1 MKKIDYSYSSPLA
14 SLMKDYENYYTKQN
28 KRLKNITLQLRT
40 LDQYLLS
47 INYKYGDPLTEEIY
61 YGCLSNWD
69 GRHQITI
76 YHAALTFIRIFKYF
90 VSRGIKCDIPRPPR
104 DGKSSFI
111 PYIFSEED
119 IHYLFEYCD
128 KYRDRNYLKQS
139 HAFVMPSML
148 RTLFSTSIRVQEAT
162 SLKNKDVNINKH
174 YIIIKGPKNGKD
186 RLAPINASLEQVLQ
200 EYVNH
205 RNLLGIEGVKSPNS
219 PFFVTVEGK
228 ECNPSTITT
237 RFHQIIDLM
246 KKDLKK
252 DFIGVR
258 LHDLRHTACVHALMK
273 MVRSGKDP
281 YCCLPILSVFMGHKS
296 PSSTEYYLRLTE
308 EMYPEIIKLDLSY
321 TNSIRDI
328 IEKGI
333 YYTDDEKEV

>member
-1 MKKIDYSYSSPLA
+1 
-14 SLMKDYENYYTKQN
+14 
-28 KRLKNITLQLRT
+28 
-40 LDQYLLS
+40 
-47 INYKYGDPLTEEIY
+47 
-61 YGCLSNWD
+61 
-69 GRHQITI
+69 
-76 YHAALTFIRIFKYF
+76 
-90 VSRGIKCDIPRPPR
+90 
-104 DGKSSFI
+104 
-111 PYIFSEED
+111 
-119 IHYLFEYCD
+119 
-128 KYRDRNYLKQS
+128 
-139 HAFVMPSML
+139 
-148 RTLFSTSIRVQEAT
+148 
-162 SLKNKDVNINKH
+162 
-174 YIIIKGPKNGKD
+174 
-186 RLAPINASLEQVLQ
+186 
-200 EYVNH
+200 
-205 RNLLGIEGVKSPNS
+205 
-219 PFFVTVEGK
+219 
-228 ECNPSTITT
+228 
-237 RFHQIIDLM
+237 M